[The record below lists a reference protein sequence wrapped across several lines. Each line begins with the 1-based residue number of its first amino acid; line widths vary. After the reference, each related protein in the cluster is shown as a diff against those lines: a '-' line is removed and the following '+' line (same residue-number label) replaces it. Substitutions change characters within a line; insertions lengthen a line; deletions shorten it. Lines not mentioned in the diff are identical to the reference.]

1 VIICFLGCIL
11 LNFFFS
17 FSFCLNFPPP
27 NLHDLI
33 TFLLV
38 DKCLS
43 THEKVQK
50 FEWGEEPWKWV
61 GLFNSRKS
69 NTHTCR
75 HPFARFDYN
84 NLYNVKN
91 KNMHSTLQISSK
103 LFLIS
108 RHDPPLLTIFVMQK
122 TKTCIPPKTTH
133 IFQII
138 LSNFQT
144 HLNLFDF

>member
-1 VIICFLGCIL
+1 MIWLQ
-11 LNFFFS
+11 S
-17 FSFCLNFPPP
+17 F
-27 NLHDLI
+27 
-33 TFLLV
+33 LV

-84 NLYNVKN
+84 NFCNVKN

-108 RHDPPLLTIFVMQK
+108 RHDPPLLTIFVMQQK
-122 TKTCIPPKTTH
+122 LALHPKTH
-133 IFQII
+133 KF
-138 LSNFQT
+138 SK
-144 HLNLFDF
+144 

>member
-1 VIICFLGCIL
+1 VWWFFFCCCIL
-11 LNFFFS
+11 FNFFFS
-17 FSFCLNFPPP
+17 FSFCSNFFPPIMIR
-27 NLHDLI
+27 LHS
-33 TFLLV
+33 FLV
-38 DKCLS
+38 DKCFS

-69 NTHTCR
+69 RTHTCR
-75 HPFARFDYN
+75 HPFARFGYN

-91 KNMHSTLQISSK
+91 KNMHSTLQIFIK

-108 RHDPPLLTIFVMQK
+108 RHDPPLLTIFVMQN
-122 TKTCIPPKTTH
+122 TKTCIPPKNTH

-138 LSNFQT
+138 LFNFQT